1 MKNLDKIDFS
11 DNPFLF
17 DLSRLVFRWLVHL
30 KQQVVSRFK
39 TQQIETAIENLTSFI
54 HARGHKNFPSNL
66 EFSKMNN
73 NVFERFMELVNY
85 ELEGGD
91 SLLLSKY
98 AAIIN
103 GLYSKNEREIDPEIL
118 TLILG
123 RNYENDLLLRYA
135 LIINDPFG
143 DLKSRYFGDM
153 EETIRVQNYNAPFEP
168 IDQCLKDSS
177 LVDEFDDIDVS
188 FLNVKDD
195 ESSPFTESKRIDRS

>member
-1 MKNLDKIDFS
+1 M
-11 DNPFLF
+11 
-17 DLSRLVFRWLVHL
+17 VFRWLVHL

-143 DLKSRYFGDM
+143 DLKSRYFGNM

-177 LVDEFDDIDVS
+177 LVDDIDDIDVS

-195 ESSPFTESKRIDRS
+195 EASSPFTESKRIDRS